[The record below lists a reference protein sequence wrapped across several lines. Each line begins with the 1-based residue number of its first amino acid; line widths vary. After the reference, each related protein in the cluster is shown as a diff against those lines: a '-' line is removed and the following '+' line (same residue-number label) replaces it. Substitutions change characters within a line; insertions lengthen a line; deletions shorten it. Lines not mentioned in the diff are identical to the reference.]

1 MSEYLL
7 EIEAAVDSATHE
19 VGALVW
25 TETGWEWMS
34 DQAFAVLPA
43 KRLG

>member
-1 MSEYLL
+1 MNEQLL

-34 DQAFAVLPA
+34 DIAFAILPA
-43 KRLG
+43 RRLG